1 MTLRDLTGKSTA
13 PKDEQTES
21 LDREAYLESMIS
33 SMTDALIVVDPDA
46 TLMSV
51 NKAASDI
58 LGYKREDLIGR
69 PVKKVIPQKDEG
81 VLHKYLQRAVVAG
94 EAFNIGLTFLTKQK
108 KSIPV
113 NMSGSVMRH
122 DGKII
127 GILGVARDMREIR
140 AIISKLEVKKEEFEE
155 RSKYLVRMQKAMLHM
170 MGDLDIAKKEME
182 KANRELRKL
191 DQLKSDF
198 VSMVSHE
205 LRSPLTVTREA
216 ISQVLDGVCGETSKE
231 QQQFLAM
238 SIEGID
244 RLSRLIDN
252 LLDISKIEA
261 HKIIL
266 RRELIDIVFLAG
278 EVSSSFAFAFQN
290 KGLEVKHSFPKDKI
304 ELYVDKDRMTQVF
317 VNLLSNAL
325 KFTPAG
331 CIEISIVDKEDV
343 VECAVADTG
352 IGISEEDLPRIF
364 SKFEQ
369 FGRDFESAE
378 KGTGL
383 GLAISKGSI
392 ELHRGK
398 IWAESKLGLGTKI
411 SFTLPKY
418 RAGELF
424 KEYVTNGLAEAIREG
439 VSLSIIVFEVQY
451 SDIFQ
456 EKLGQDKIASLM
468 QILGQLIKTDLR
480 RESDASIKDSRAIL
494 VVLPE
499 TDKRRAWLTA
509 DRLKS
514 HLDDYIT
521 KEGLAREIEIDL
533 RVASF
538 PEDASTEEELLNE
551 VQWAE
556 VQLPERRG
564 G

>member
-1 MTLRDLTGKSTA
+1 MTLRGLTGKLIA
-13 PKDEQTES
+13 LKAEQKGN

-46 TLMSV
+46 TLRSV
-51 NKAASDI
+51 NKAALDI
-58 LGYKREDLIGR
+58 LGYKREELIGR
-69 PVKKVIPQKDEG
+69 PVKKVILREDEG
-81 VLHKYLQRAVVAG
+81 VLHKCLQRAVVAG
-94 EAFNIGLTFLTKQK
+94 EAFTIGLTFLTKQR

-113 NMSGSVMRH
+113 NYSGSAMRH

-140 AIISKLEVKKEEFEE
+140 ALISELEVKKKEFEE
-155 RSKYLVRMQKAMLHM
+155 RSKYFARMQKAMLHI

-191 DQLKSDF
+191 DELKSDF

-216 ISQVLDGVCGETSKE
+216 ISQVLDGVCGGTSEE
-231 QQQFLAM
+231 QKQILSM

-266 RRELIDIVFLAG
+266 KRELIDIVFLAG

-290 KGLEVKHSFPKDKI
+290 KGLEVKHNFPKDKI
-304 ELYVDKDRMTQVF
+304 ELYVDKDRMIQVF
-317 VNLLSNAL
+317 MNLMSNAL

-331 CIEISIVDKEDV
+331 CIEISIMDKEDV

-352 IGISEEDLPRIF
+352 MGISDEDLPRIF

-369 FGRDFESAE
+369 FSRDFVSAE

-398 IWAESKLGLGTKI
+398 IWAESKLGQGTKI

-418 RAGELF
+418 SSRELF

-439 VSLSIIVFEVQY
+439 VSLSIIVFEAKY

-456 EKLGQDKIASLM
+456 EKFGQDKIASLM
-468 QILGQLIKTDLR
+468 QVLGQLIKTDLR
-480 RESDASIKDSRAIL
+480 RKSDASIKDSRAIL

-499 TDKRRAWLTA
+499 TDKRCAWLTA

-514 HLDDYIT
+514 RFDDYLSN
-521 KEGLAREIEIDL
+521 EGLAQEIEIDL

-538 PEDASTEEELLNE
+538 PEDAGTEEELLNE
-551 VQWAE
+551 VRLAE
-556 VQLPERRG
+556 DIMTERRG
-564 G
+564 